1 MDSLEQQISEHVYE
15 NCLPQCLYFKPMAG
29 DCPEEIMPS
38 RLMLTRQCL
47 CGSLSCHRALMSA
60 FVNQTLM
67 S

>member
-1 MDSLEQQISEHVYE
+1 MDSLQQQTSEQVYE
-15 NCLPQCLYFKPMAG
+15 SRLPQCLYFRLLTG
-29 DCPEEIMPS
+29 DCPEEILPS

-47 CGSLSCHRALMSA
+47 CGSLSCDRALMSV